1 MLENILNGLLKIFA
15 WLLSRPT
22 LRVRVSADN
31 AEEEVGGLKFE
42 AENISNETTSLSPS
56 IVARFVTVERETSGM
71 VFDVREL
78 DRSLP
83 PFTPKTFSASARES
97 QPERHHAWFRTYT
110 FSPTKG
116 RARRTRIRNASLEQI
131 GIVRFWV
138 ERLWFQL
145 TGRLFGVKSSM
156 TMEEYRAQ
164 QRSRGPH

>member
-1 MLENILNGLLKIFA
+1 MLENILNGLLKLFA
-15 WLLSRPT
+15 WFWSRPT
-22 LRVRVSADN
+22 LRVRISADN

-42 AENISNETTSLSPS
+42 VENISNETTSLNPN
-56 IVARFVTVERETSGM
+56 IVARFMTVKRENSGV
-71 VFDVREL
+71 VFDIRDL
-78 DRSLP
+78 DRNLP

-131 GIVRFWV
+131 GFARFWV
-138 ERLWFQL
+138 ERLRFQM

-156 TMEEYRAQ
+156 TIEEYRAQ
-164 QRSRGPH
+164 QRSKGPH